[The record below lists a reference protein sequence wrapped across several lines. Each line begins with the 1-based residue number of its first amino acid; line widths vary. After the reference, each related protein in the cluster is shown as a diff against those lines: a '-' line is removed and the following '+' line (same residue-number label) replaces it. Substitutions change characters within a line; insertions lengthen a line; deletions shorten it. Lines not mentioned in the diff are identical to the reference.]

1 MFVVGE
7 VLMSVGLLQR
17 MRLDIERQAGVPR

>member
-7 VLMSVGLLQR
+7 LLMSVGLLQR
-17 MRLDIERQAGVPR
+17 MRMDIERQAGVTR

>member
-7 VLMSVGLLQR
+7 VLMSLGMLQR
-17 MRLDIERQAGVPR
+17 MRMDIERQAGALR